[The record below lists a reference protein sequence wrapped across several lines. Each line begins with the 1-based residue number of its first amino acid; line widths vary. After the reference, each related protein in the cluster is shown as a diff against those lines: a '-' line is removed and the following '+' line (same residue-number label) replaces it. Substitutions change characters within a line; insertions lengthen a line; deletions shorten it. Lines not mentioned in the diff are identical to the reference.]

1 MSEGAPETFLDGR
14 VKVAQPQT
22 GFRSGLDA
30 VMLAA
35 AIPAEPG
42 QTALEL
48 GAGAGTASLCL
59 AVRIGGLSVT
69 GIEKDESLVS
79 LARDNAAGNGANCTF
94 VAADIFALP
103 AETVAVEPQL
113 GPIGPNHDAEA
124 LAVGNHVFLIRRRR
138 IADFGVAQFFHEN
151 DSLAIGG
158 PVSVPGPSSVP
169 TVYPKTPD
177 ALERSRTVPS
187 TNIR

>member
-103 AETVAVEPQL
+103 A
-113 GPIGPNHDAEA
+113 
-124 LAVGNHVFLIRRRR
+124 
-138 IADFGVAQFFHEN
+138 
-151 DSLAIGG
+151 
-158 PVSVPGPSSVP
+158 
-169 TVYPKTPD
+169 
-177 ALERSRTVPS
+177 
-187 TNIR
+187 